1 MHSRILGVVVLW
13 LLTGCSTPA
22 RMRPMPASQIVL
34 SKDGRIAAAE
44 DKGVR
49 LVVSADTWKG
59 APSDL
64 PSILTPVELALE
76 NNSGRTLHVQYDGF
90 SLVGEAHYAALQP
103 STLAEPSSPRLPTP
117 PPTYRPGGQ
126 FTQEPQVNCYTC
138 VGAGLPSADML
149 RQAFPEGVLKHE
161 SSWTGFLYF
170 ESLGA
175 NERQLILQARL
186 VDQSTGETF
195 TTLRIPFQVLE
206 SSR

>member
-1 MHSRILGVVVLW
+1 MRSRILGVVVLW

-22 RMRPMPASQIVL
+22 RMRPVPASQIVL

-64 PSILTPVELALE
+64 PNILTPVELALE
-76 NNSGRTLHVQYDGF
+76 NSSGRTLHVQYDGF
-90 SLVGEAHYAALQP
+90 SLVGAAHYAALQP
-103 STLAEPSSPRLPTP
+103 NTLARPSTLRAPSA

-126 FTQEPQVNCYTC
+126 FTRDPQVTCYSC
-138 VGAGLPSADML
+138 GGAGLPTADMV
-149 RQAFPEGVLKHE
+149 RQAFPEGVLKNE

-186 VDQSTGETF
+186 VDESTGETF
-195 TTLRIPFQVLE
+195 TSLRIPFQVLD